1 MPWPL
6 VEDPKRD
13 PNSTRPPEDNMPM
26 RSIVI
31 PNPEETP
38 TRTIPTQEFV
48 SLSGIVDQP
57 WTANDE
63 PIDLTRQLFNCFQFE
78 LDYFFSFTHD
88 KMKDLNIDEP
98 KKAATD
104 SSSVVPCG
112 AICDID
118 EDAKKRLRILHI
130 VPDAPNRGLDQCTLV
145 TALTTPAAQDLFDYR
160 RQCMLGKSFLNAA
173 VSMFLLLEH
182 PNWHLGWLRDCHSK
196 ILSTRNLAYIGIA
209 TQLPGALKIF
219 QFCPKNDWTPP
230 RKCVPRTIQEYV
242 RSLNVS
248 AHTLFR
254 LSMSPE
260 EIATGTLSADK
271 MYEFVSSF
279 LTDDAEEAGVSN
291 ALCSR
296 EESSMNNFISQQRVS
311 DQWLADALF
320 AVVGECLRTFGVA
333 PTGKL
338 LKTFNI
344 VPATCKTDVG
354 NMLHSTSSFVKA
366 RLRASVT
373 NAAID
378 DLIVNFSLLES
389 KLGYRFKDR
398 GLLLQALTHP
408 TFSRNAL
415 TDCNHRLSFLG
426 TALIDLLITSHLSER
441 ADHLSPDELL
451 DLRAALT
458 SNVAQACYAVR
469 YSMQLFMLVSEMS
482 LSEKITSFVIFQE
495 HHQHRLNDQV
505 LLLIDESDS
514 QMGEFIDVPTA
525 IGEVFAA
532 IIGAIFVD
540 SGNDLNVTW
549 NHLYSL
555 VQQDFESLRFNV
567 PRDVVKRLND
577 FPGAKPK
584 FDRPHIEEDVVMVNV
599 RFTRQNE
606 LIQVQGFGKNA
617 ELAKRAAAK
626 VALHSLL
633 Q

>member
-13 PNSTRPPEDNMPM
+13 PSSTRPPEDNMPM

-31 PNPEETP
+31 PNPEETQ
-38 TRTIPTQEFV
+38 TRTIPAEEFV

-63 PIDLTRQLFNCFQFE
+63 PIDLSRQLFNCFQFE

-88 KMKDLNIDEP
+88 KMKGLTIDESAQQQP
-98 KKAATD
+98 AA
-104 SSSVVPCG
+104 SAAAPSA
-112 AICDID
+112 AICDVG
-118 EDAKKRLRILHI
+118 EETKKHLRILHI
-130 VPDAPNRGLDQCTLV
+130 LPTAPNRGLDQCTLV
-145 TALTTPAAQDLFDYR
+145 TAITTPAAQDLFDSR
-160 RQCMLGKSFLNAA
+160 RQTMLGQSFLNMTVA
-173 VSMFLLLEH
+173 MFLLLEH
-182 PNWHLGWLRDCHSK
+182 PDWHLGWLRDCHAK
-196 ILSTRNLAYIGIA
+196 MLSTRNLAYVGIA
-209 TQLPGALKIF
+209 AKLPGVLKIF
-219 QFCPKNDWTPP
+219 QFCPRNDWTPP
-230 RKCVPRTIQEYV
+230 RKCVPRNVQEYV

-254 LSMSPE
+254 LSLSAE
-260 EIATGTLSADK
+260 EIAVGTLNQEN

-279 LTDDAEEAGVSN
+279 LTDDAEEEAVSN
-291 ALCSR
+291 TVCSR
-296 EESSMNNFISQQRVS
+296 EESSMNNFISQQRVL
-311 DQWLADALF
+311 DQQVADSLHAI
-320 AVVGECLRTFGVA
+320 VGECLRTFGVVPA
-333 PTGKL
+333 GKL
-338 LKTFNI
+338 LTTLNI
-344 VPATCKTDVG
+344 VPATCSTDAS
-354 NMLHSTSSFVKA
+354 NLLHASSSFVKA
-366 RLRASVT
+366 RLNAAVT
-373 NAAID
+373 NNAID
-378 DLIVNFSLLES
+378 DLIVNYAELES

-408 TFSRNAL
+408 TFSRNTL

-426 TALIDLLITSHLSER
+426 AGLVDLLISSHLSER

-469 YSMQLFMLVSEMS
+469 YGMQLFMLVSEMS
-482 LSEKITSFVIFQE
+482 LSEKITSFVLFQE
-495 HHQHRLNDQV
+495 HHRHCLNDQV

-514 QMGEFIDVPTA
+514 RMGEFIDVPTA
-525 IGEVFAA
+525 IGEAFSAVIA
-532 IIGAIFVD
+532 AIFVD
-540 SGNDLNVTW
+540 SGNDLIVTW
-549 NHLYSL
+549 NILYSL
-555 VQQDFESLRFNV
+555 VRQDIEALWFRV
-567 PRDVVKRLND
+567 PRDVVQRLAD

-584 FDRPHIEEDVVMVNV
+584 FDRAHVDEDVVMVNV

-617 ELAKRAAAK
+617 ALAKKAAAK